1 MKLSIQ
7 KPDIIGAVSSSLCA
21 IHCLVTPILFAA
33 QSYALN
39 DHHHHHHESPIWWSN
54 LDFLFLVISVFAIYR
69 SSKNSSNKYIK
80 IGLWSS
86 WLILFLLILNEKNE
100 LLHLPEILTYIAA
113 FTLAFLHIYNL
124 NYCQCNDED
133 CCSSL
138 E

>member
-7 KPDIIGAVSSSLCA
+7 KPDIIGAMSSSLCA

-33 QSYALN
+33 QSYAVSDH
-39 DHHHHHHESPIWWSN
+39 DHHHHDSPIWWSN
-54 LDFLFLVISVFAIYR
+54 LDFLFLIISVFAIYR
-69 SSKNSSNKYIK
+69 SSRNSSNKYIK
-80 IGLWSS
+80 IGLWFS
-86 WLILFLLILNEKNE
+86 WSMLFLLILNEKTE

-133 CCSSL
+133 CCSFR

>member
-1 MKLSIQ
+1 ML
-7 KPDIIGAVSSSLCA
+7 
-21 IHCLVTPILFAA
+21 
-33 QSYALN
+33 LN
-39 DHHHHHHESPIWWSN
+39 DHHHHHHHESPIWWSN

-100 LLHLPEILTYIAA
+100 LLHLPEILTYITA

-133 CCSSL
+133 CCSS
-138 E
+138 

>member
-86 WLILFLLILNEKNE
+86 WIGLFICILNAKFGWFYLSPNIKFIPAFSIIGF
-100 LLHLPEILTYIAA
+100 HL
-113 FTLAFLHIYNL
+113 YNL
-124 NYCQCNDED
+124 KYCKCNNDN
-133 CCSSL
+133 CCVAK
-138 E
+138 